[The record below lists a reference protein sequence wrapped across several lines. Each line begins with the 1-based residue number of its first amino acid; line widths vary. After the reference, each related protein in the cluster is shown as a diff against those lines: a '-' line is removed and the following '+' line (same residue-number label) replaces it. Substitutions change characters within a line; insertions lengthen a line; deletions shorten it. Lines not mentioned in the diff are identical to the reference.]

1 MGFYKGFTYNK
12 LTLVPDCSNE
22 KKLFYQNRVN
32 DVKEHVV
39 IAVAIFTLGFVVSSL
54 DLLSKRSLRQF
65 LFHMDTTVAMIGYMI
80 LWLQMRKS
88 SQSTYMLSQSVVYNW
103 EQISRLF
110 ITLGLL
116 MADYE
121 ESSV

>member
-1 MGFYKGFTYNK
+1 MGSYKGFTYNK
-12 LTLVPDCSNE
+12 LTLKPDCSND
-22 KKLFYQNRVN
+22 KKFFYRNRVN
-32 DVKEHVV
+32 DVKQHVV

-54 DLLSKRSLRQF
+54 DLMSKRSLRQF
-65 LFHMDTTVAMIGYMI
+65 LFHVDTTVAMIGYTI
-80 LWLQMRKS
+80 LWLRRSKS

-103 EQISRLF
+103 EQVSRLF